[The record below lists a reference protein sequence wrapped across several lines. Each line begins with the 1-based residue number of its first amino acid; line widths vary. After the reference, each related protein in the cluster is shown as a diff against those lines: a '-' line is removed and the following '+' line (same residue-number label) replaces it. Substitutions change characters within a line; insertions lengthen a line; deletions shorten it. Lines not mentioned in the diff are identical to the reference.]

1 MTDSA
6 NQPKALLHWHEVVT
20 SRDPVM
26 LSELLADDATFH
38 SPVLFQP
45 QRGRDLTALYLVGAM
60 HVLANDSFRYV
71 RELSGDRDAVLEFTA
86 EVDGIHVNGIDMITW
101 DDNDQI
107 TDFKVMLRPFRAIQL
122 VQQKMAELLQAAEE
136 DHSVDKVT

>member
-1 MTDSA
+1 
-6 NQPKALLHWHEVVT
+6 
-20 SRDPVM
+20 M

-101 DDNDQI
+101 DQNDQI

-122 VQQKMAELLQAAEE
+122 VQQKMAELLQTAEE